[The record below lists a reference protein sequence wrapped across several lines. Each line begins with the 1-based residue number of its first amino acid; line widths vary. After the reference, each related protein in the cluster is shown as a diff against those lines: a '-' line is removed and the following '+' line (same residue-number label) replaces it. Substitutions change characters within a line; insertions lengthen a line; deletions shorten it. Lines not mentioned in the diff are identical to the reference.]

1 MPQLDQMVE
10 ADEGDLDSDQS
21 DSEHNPT
28 SEEDQQFSSGRDEER
43 KSDSDFGSN
52 SQMSDVEQGF
62 LDDVF
67 AQLGGFDVGDY
78 GDEVDMDDDSN
89 KKSNK

>member
-1 MPQLDQMVE
+1 
-10 ADEGDLDSDQS
+10 
-21 DSEHNPT
+21 
-28 SEEDQQFSSGRDEER
+28 
-43 KSDSDFGSN
+43 
-52 SQMSDVEQGF
+52 MSDVEQGF

-78 GDEVDMDDDSN
+78 GDEIDMDDDSN